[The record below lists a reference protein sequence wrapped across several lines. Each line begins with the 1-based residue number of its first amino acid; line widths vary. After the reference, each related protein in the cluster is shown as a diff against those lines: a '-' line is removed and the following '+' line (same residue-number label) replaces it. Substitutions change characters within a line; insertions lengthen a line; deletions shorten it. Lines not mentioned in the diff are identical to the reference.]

1 MRFTTKVL
9 PSRSGNV
16 GILLL
21 NNPKAL
27 HALTL
32 DMIHCF
38 QDVLAEWHKADTL
51 KAILI
56 KSTEAKRP
64 AFCAGGDVKSVYQ
77 ARLAESRSTTSIE
90 DDFFYQEYKVN
101 HAIATSSTPIVSLWD
116 GVVMGGGAGISVHGK
131 VRPLKCRRCLGIF
144 LQFCFQTFVLCI

>member
-21 NNPKAL
+21 NNPGAL

-38 QDVLAEWHKADTL
+38 QDVLAEWYKDDKL

-77 ARLAESRSTTSIE
+77 TRLAASRSTID

-116 GVVMGGGAGISVHGK
+116 GVVMGGGAGLSVHGK
-131 VRPLKCRRCLGIF
+131 VR
-144 LQFCFQTFVLCI
+144 QF